1 MELTSNN
8 QAADKYEIKLI
19 AAPLNCKL
27 VYSTLCVALE
37 KFAEKFKI
45 IFVVFPLQSHMVC
58 LQPDTSKI
66 STPHKI

>member
-37 KFAEKFKI
+37 KFVE
-45 IFVVFPLQSHMVC
+45 
-58 LQPDTSKI
+58 
-66 STPHKI
+66 

>member
-45 IFVVFPLQSHMVC
+45 ILRC
-58 LQPDTSKI
+58 I
-66 STPHKI
+66 SFTIPHGMFAPRYK